1 MNEPHFQGHF
11 RHANHARCDDHRG
24 DGGRHLP

>member
-24 DGGRHLP
+24 DGRHLP